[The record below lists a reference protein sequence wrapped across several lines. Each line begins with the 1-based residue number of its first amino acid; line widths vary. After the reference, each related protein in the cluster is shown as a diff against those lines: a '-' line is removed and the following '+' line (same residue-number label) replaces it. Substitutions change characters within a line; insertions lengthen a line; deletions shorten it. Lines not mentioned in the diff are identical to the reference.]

1 MFCYPT
7 VSCRNANQAKD
18 ISVCM
23 EKASDGIS
31 YAHISFAFDEPTSPS
46 KATFIFRTPCIDVFS
61 TWTPRG
67 RSVRHIAPNWAKLD
81 SKSRLAFGAPVL
93 SMIAKNGNN
102 RVTAALSNAQVP
114 CCVSCG
120 VVEETSE
127 LEFRID
133 IFTEVMSP
141 MTSFEITLRIDERD
155 IPFYD
160 TLSDTE
166 RWWREDLGFTEA
178 YVPDM
183 ARLPM
188 DSLWYSFHQELDPDA
203 ILEECRAS
211 KALGMDTVII
221 DDGWQTDNNNRGYAY
236 CGDWEV
242 TPTKIPDMKKLVDD
256 LHAIGMKVI
265 IWFSVPYVGVHSR
278 AYERFEGMYLLGS
291 KDRSVMTLDPRYRE
305 VREYLVDTYVHAVK
319 AYGLDGLKLDFI
331 DAFKLSDMS
340 VGKTFDGEY
349 MSLED
354 GLELLLE
361 ETMTELSKINPEIMI
376 EFRQAYIGPTIRKY
390 GNILRVAD
398 CPNDAQSNRLGVLDL
413 RLISG
418 GTAIHSDMIMWNKNE
433 TNEAAAIQL
442 QSVMFGVPQISLRIP
457 SLDESHK
464 ALLSHFLTFWRAH
477 REILLDG
484 KLTVKNPEMGYS
496 LAAAEKDGTTVA
508 VRYLPVPFEIGKHE
522 HYHLFNATAEQTAVI
537 TLDRSLSFTY
547 VTRDCLGNTLE
558 EGKIAGIN
566 AFCVDVTAGGSI
578 ELIPTHA

>member
-1 MFCYPT
+1 MFYYPT
-7 VSCRNANQAKD
+7 VSCRNANEAND
-18 ISVCM
+18 ISIRM

-31 YAHISFAFDEPTSPS
+31 YAHISFSFDEPTSPS
-46 KATFIFRTPCIDVFS
+46 KATFIFRVPCIDVFS
-61 TWTPRG
+61 TWHPRA
-67 RSVRHIAPNWAKLD
+67 RMERHVAPNWRKLS

-93 SMIAKNGNN
+93 SMIAKNGSN
-102 RVTAALSNAQVP
+102 RVTAALSDAQTP
-114 CCVSCG
+114 CSISCG
-120 VVEETSE
+120 VVEETAE

-141 MTSFEITLRIDERD
+141 MTAFEITLRIDERD

-166 RWWREDLGFTEA
+166 AWWRNDLGFVEA
-178 YVPDM
+178 RVPDA
-183 ARLPM
+183 ARMPM

-203 ILEECRAS
+203 ILAECRAS

-221 DDGWQTDNNNRGYAY
+221 DDGWQTDNNNRGYSY

-256 LHAIGMKVI
+256 LHDIGMKVI
-265 IWFSVPYVGVHSR
+265 VWFSVPYVGIHSR
-278 AYERFEGMYLLGS
+278 AYERFEGMYLWGS
-291 KDRSVMTLDPRYRE
+291 RDRSVMTLDPRYPE
-305 VREYLVDTYVHAVK
+305 VRKYLVDTYVHAVT

-331 DAFKLSDMS
+331 DDFKLTDMS

-349 MSLED
+349 MALEN

-361 ETMTELSKINPEIMI
+361 ETMTELSRVNPDIMI

-418 GTAIHSDMIMWNKNE
+418 RTAVHSDMIMWHSQE
-433 TNEAAAIQL
+433 TNEAAAVQL
-442 QSVMFGVPQISLRIP
+442 QSVMFGVPQISLHIP
-457 SLDESHK
+457 EISEEHK
-464 ALLSHFLTFWRAH
+464 TVVSHFLSFWREH

-484 KLTVKNPEMGYS
+484 KLTVRNPEMGFS

-508 VRYLPVPFEIGKHE
+508 VRYLPVSFAAADGHC
-522 HYHLFNATAEQTAVI
+522 YLFNATAEELVPI
-537 TLDRSLSFTY
+537 TLNKGSSFTY
-547 VTRDCLGNTLE
+547 TVTDCLGKCLE
-558 EGKIAGIN
+558 EGRIA
-566 AFCVDVTAGGSI
+566 DTAVACIKAPMGACI
-578 ELIPTHA
+578 ELIPVEA

>member
-1 MFCYPT
+1 MLYYPT
-7 VSCRNANQAKD
+7 VSCRNANEAKD
-18 ISVCM
+18 ISIRM
-23 EKASDGIS
+23 EKASEGIS
-31 YAHISFAFDEPTSPS
+31 YAHISFSFDEPTSPS
-46 KATFIFRTPCIDVFS
+46 KATFIFRVPCIDVFS
-61 TWTPRG
+61 TWRPRAG
-67 RSVRHIAPNWAKLD
+67 MERHVGPNWKKLD

-102 RVTAALSNAQVP
+102 RVTAALSNAQIP
-114 CCVSCG
+114 TSISCG

-155 IPFYD
+155 IPFHD
-160 TLSDTE
+160 ALSDTE
-166 RWWREDLGFTEA
+166 RWWRTDLGFVEA
-178 YVPDM
+178 RVPDA

-203 ILEECRAS
+203 ILAECRAS

-221 DDGWQTDNNNRGYAY
+221 DDGWQTDDNNRGYSY

-278 AYERFEGMYLLGS
+278 AYDRFEGMYLLGS
-291 KDRSVMTLDPRYRE
+291 RDRSVMTLDPRYPE
-305 VREYLVDTYVHAVK
+305 VRKYLVDTYVHAVK
-319 AYGLDGLKLDFI
+319 SYGLDGLKLDFI
-331 DAFKLSDMS
+331 DAFRLSDMS
-340 VGKTFDGEY
+340 VGKTFDGKY

-354 GLELLLE
+354 GLEMLLD
-361 ETMTELSKINPEIMI
+361 ETMTELSRVNPDIMI

-418 GTAIHSDMIMWNKNE
+418 GTAIHSDMIMWNKDE
-433 TNEAAAIQL
+433 TNEAAAVQL
-442 QSVMFGVPQISLRIP
+442 QSVLFGVPQISLRVP
-457 SLDESHK
+457 DLNDGHK
-464 ALLSHFLTFWRAH
+464 ALLSNYLSFWRAH
-477 REILLDG
+477 REVLLDG
-484 KLTVKNPEMGYS
+484 ALTVKNPEMGYS
-496 LAAAEKDGTTVA
+496 MASAEKDGTTVA
-508 VRYLPVPFEIGKHE
+508 ARYLPVSFTIDKPNR
-522 HYHLFNATAEQTAVI
+522 YHLFNATAEETVVM
-537 TLDRSLSFTY
+537 TLDQSLSFVYT
-547 VTRDCLGNTLE
+547 VRDCLGNELQS
-558 EGKIAGIN
+558 GKIADKG
-566 AFCVDVTAGGSI
+566 AFCISAPMGACI
-578 ELIPTHA
+578 EMIPVQA